1 MDSKDLFGLVGG
13 ALTSLSLV
21 PQIWQL
27 FRLRSAHEISL
38 TFSLLLL
45 VGLLCWLAYGIVY
58 SLFPVILW
66 NSISVALSAAILY
79 AKLKY
84 GRKPSG

>member
-84 GRKPSG
+84 GRKPPG